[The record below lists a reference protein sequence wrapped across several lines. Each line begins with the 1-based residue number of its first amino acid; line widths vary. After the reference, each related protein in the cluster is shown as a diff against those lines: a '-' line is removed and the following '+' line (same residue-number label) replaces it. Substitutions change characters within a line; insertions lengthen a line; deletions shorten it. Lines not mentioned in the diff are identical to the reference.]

1 MIHSKVGEKMKL
13 KILYVVFIILLI
25 LSTTCASY
33 ASVTDPITD
42 PNYYRPNSNVNNE
55 KVATIGRNLVAGIR
69 NIGVVIAVVGLMIIG
84 FRYMFASVEEK
95 ANYKET
101 MIPYIIGMVMLF
113 AITTILQIIY
123 DFITKMG

>member
-1 MIHSKVGEKMKL
+1 MKL
-13 KILYVVFIILLI
+13 KILYVFFIILLI

-69 NIGVVIAVVGLMIIG
+69 TIGVVIAVVGLMIIG
-84 FRYMFASVEEK
+84 FKYMFASVEER

-123 DFITKMG
+123 DFVTKMG